1 MKRIATVSTDVQ
13 FSLDDIKELLENE
26 EEQVKGQEISEG
38 NYGAFN
44 FPKNKETI
52 SQKLRKLF
60 RRVLWKMKAPN
71 SSSEIS

>member
-38 NYGAFN
+38 NYGVFD
-44 FPKNKETI
+44 FPKKKEKI
-52 SQKLRKLF
+52 SQKLKKLF
-60 RRVLWKMKAPN
+60 RGFCGK
-71 SSSEIS
+71 

>member
-38 NYGAFN
+38 NYGVFN
-44 FPKNKETI
+44 FPKKE
-52 SQKLRKLF
+52 RKDF
-60 RRVLWKMKAPN
+60 Q
-71 SSSEIS
+71 EIHCFEGFCGK

>member
-38 NYGAFN
+38 NYGVFN
-44 FPKNKETI
+44 FPKNKEKI
-52 SQKLRKLF
+52 SQKLRNLF
-60 RRVLWKMKAPN
+60 RGFCGK
-71 SSSEIS
+71 

>member
-38 NYGAFN
+38 NYGVFN
-44 FPKNKETI
+44 FPKN
-52 SQKLRKLF
+52 
-60 RRVLWKMKAPN
+60 
-71 SSSEIS
+71 

>member
-1 MKRIATVSTDVQ
+1 MSTDVQ

-38 NYGAFN
+38 HYGVFD
-44 FPKNKETI
+44 FPKNKEKI
-52 SQKLRKLF
+52 SQKLIVSG
-60 RRVLWKMKAPN
+60 VLWKMKAPK

>member
-38 NYGAFN
+38 NNGVFN
-44 FPKNKETI
+44 FPKNKEKI
-52 SQKLRKLF
+52 SQK
-60 RRVLWKMKAPN
+60 
-71 SSSEIS
+71 

>member
-38 NYGAFN
+38 NYGVFN
-44 FPKNKETI
+44 FPKNQENI
-52 SQKLRKLF
+52 FQKSRKLF
-60 RRVLWKMKAPN
+60 RGFCGK
-71 SSSEIS
+71 

>member
-38 NYGAFN
+38 NYGVFN
-44 FPKNKETI
+44 FSKK
-52 SQKLRKLF
+52 QRKHF
-60 RRVLWKMKAPN
+60 SNFCN
-71 SSSEIS
+71 SL

>member
-38 NYGAFN
+38 NMVSLIFQKTKKR
-44 FPKNKETI
+44 FPIN
-52 SQKLRKLF
+52 
-60 RRVLWKMKAPN
+60 
-71 SSSEIS
+71 

>member
-38 NYGAFN
+38 NYCVFFQKTKKR
-44 FPKNKETI
+44 FPRN
-52 SQKLRKLF
+52 
-60 RRVLWKMKAPN
+60 
-71 SSSEIS
+71 